1 MNLKNKFCI
10 YLMNPNINEFNDQL
24 KNFIEDLKL
33 LEINQVEKLDNALY
47 YLKFNKKMPIK
58 LFREYI
64 LKNDLNR
71 IMIFEEKE
79 HFFIEQEYN
88 ETHENITSLMVQQIK
103 DKWFNLNKN
112 EKKKIWNYFK
122 IFIYY
127 SDQEMGIDTIKYN
140 KQIKNKYFSRVVM

>member
-1 MNLKNKFCI
+1 
-10 YLMNPNINEFNDQL
+10 
-24 KNFIEDLKL
+24 
-33 LEINQVEKLDNALY
+33 
-47 YLKFNKKMPIK
+47 MPIK

-127 SDQEMGIDTIKYN
+127 SDQDMEIDTLNYN

>member
-1 MNLKNKFCI
+1 MNS
-10 YLMNPNINEFNDQL
+10 NINDFNDQL

-64 LKNDLNR
+64 LQNALNR
-71 IMIFEEKE
+71 IMIFDEKE
-79 HFFIEQEYN
+79 DFFVQQEYN
-88 ETHENITSLMVQQIK
+88 ETNENITSLMVQQIK
-103 DKWFNLNKN
+103 EKWANLKNN

-122 IFIYY
+122 LFIYY
-127 SDQEMGIDTIKYN
+127 SDQDNGIDTMNYN
-140 KQIKNKYFSRVVM
+140 KEIKKQIFQPRVVM